1 MNLHFGLCRATV
13 VSNADPQNKRRLQVV
28 VPDPLGEEPIW
39 AEACVAPGSRARP
52 IERTAVWVQFEDRSA
67 ERPVWVGVRP

>member
-1 MNLHFGLCRATV
+1 VNLHFGIYRATV
-13 VSNADPQNKRRLQVV
+13 VSNSDPQNKRRLQVV
-28 VPDPLGEEPIW
+28 VPDPLGEEAIW

-52 IERTAVWVQFEDRSA
+52 MEGTAVWVQFEGGSA